1 MRLIDQIAAR
11 ETRDGI
17 ESRRSALR
25 GETSATRTPAAAD
38 TRAHIIGM
46 AQFLATC
53 EAQGRT
59 LDGLLASEQRE
70 YDRRRRAI
78 TTAQQAEPATHTVNA
93 ARLRLTS
100 KESSS

>member
-1 MRLIDQIAAR
+1 MRLIDQIAAG

-17 ESRRSALR
+17 NMRRSALR
-25 GETSATRTPAAAD
+25 GETPTIRTSAVAD

-46 AQFLATC
+46 AQFLANC

-59 LDGLLASEQRE
+59 LGGLLASEQRE

-78 TTAQQAEPATHTVNA
+78 ATSQAAEPATHTVNA

-100 KESSS
+100 KESN